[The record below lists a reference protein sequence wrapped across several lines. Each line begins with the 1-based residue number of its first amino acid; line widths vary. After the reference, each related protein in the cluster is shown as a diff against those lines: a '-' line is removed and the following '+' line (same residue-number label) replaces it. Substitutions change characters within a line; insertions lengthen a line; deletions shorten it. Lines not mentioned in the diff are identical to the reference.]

1 MWYKLQVPAHRKLK
15 QKGHEFKASLTGWP
29 QTHYVAKDD
38 FERLIILPSPPECW
52 GDRHATPPLVY
63 GVLGMEPRIS
73 VMLDNQFTH

>member
-38 FERLIILPSPPECW
+38 LELLVLLSP
-52 GDRHATPPLVY
+52 RSQY
-63 GVLGMEPRIS
+63 
-73 VMLDNQFTH
+73 